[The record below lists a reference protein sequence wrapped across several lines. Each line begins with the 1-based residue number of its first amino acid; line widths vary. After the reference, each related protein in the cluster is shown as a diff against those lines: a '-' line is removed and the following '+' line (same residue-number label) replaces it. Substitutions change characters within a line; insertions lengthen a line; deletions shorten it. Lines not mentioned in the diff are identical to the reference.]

1 MPVLSLSNAIFGLFR
16 FHGVVVAVVV
26 AVVDADVACVVVD
39 TGDDDV
45 AVVVD
50 ADVAVHADGNK
61 SLQLNFDA

>member
-16 FHGVVVAVVV
+16 FHGVVVAVV
-26 AVVDADVACVVVD
+26 DADVACVVVD
-39 TGDDDV
+39 TGYDDV
-45 AVVVD
+45 AAVVVD

>member
-16 FHGVVVAVVV
+16 FHGVVVAVV
-26 AVVDADVACVVVD
+26 DADVACVVVD
-39 TGDDDV
+39 TGYDD
-45 AVVVD
+45 VVVD

>member
-16 FHGVVVAVVV
+16 FHGVVVAVV
-26 AVVDADVACVVVD
+26 DADVACVVVD
-39 TGDDDV
+39 TGYDDV